1 MISIFVYGTLKQ
13 GYCNHERYC
22 KTAVSI
28 EPAQV
33 WGRLYHLPAGYPG
46 MEIPETGILSRGTG
60 NPIADEQTQ
69 NTTIIPL
76 AAMNKPAGDW
86 DKIHGELITFA
97 NPELDLPPID
107 RLEGFTPGGWC
118 LYVRVLVPVAVGGSV
133 KPVWLYQ
140 YNQPLD
146 GKRIVSGWYN
156 NALRVLERC

>member
-28 EPAQV
+28 EPAWV

-107 RLEGFTPGGWC
+107 RLEGFPPPAAGAYMSECWPPRKLPKPCGLFGFTTTSKKFVAGGYSNIN
-118 LYVRVLVPVAVGGSV
+118 LLVF
-133 KPVWLYQ
+133 
-140 YNQPLD
+140 
-146 GKRIVSGWYN
+146 
-156 NALRVLERC
+156 C

>member
-13 GYCNHERYC
+13 GYCNHDRYC

-33 WGRLYHLPAGYPG
+33 WGRLYALPAGYPG
-46 MEIPETGILSRGTG
+46 LEIPETSILARGTR
-60 NPIADEQTQ
+60 NPLADENMQ
-69 NTTIIPL
+69 NSTL
-76 AAMNKPAGDW
+76 LQSSVMNKPEGDW
-86 DKIHGELITFA
+86 NKIHGELITFA

-118 LYVRVLVPVAVGGSV
+118 LYVRVLVPVDMNGEV

-140 YNQPLD
+140 YNLPHD
-146 GKRIVSGWYN
+146 GKRIDSGIF
-156 NALRVLERC
+156 L